1 MKYTVK
7 TKYEDFEVED
17 RATAM
22 SLAELMAR
30 YSKETHKCIVEV
42 EYKEKDTEEW

>member
-17 RATAM
+17 MATAM

-30 YSKETHKCIVEV
+30 YSKETNKCMVEV
-42 EYKEKDTEEW
+42 EYDKKEEEW